1 MRCRK
6 VVFAYSAN
14 ILPQAE
20 IDDAGDQLSA
30 RLVIGKPQLEQQL
43 DSLNSEGDSLFLY
56 TYTNNSYSLLL

>member
-1 MRCRK
+1 M
-6 VVFAYSAN
+6 FAYSAN

-20 IDDAGDQLSA
+20 IDDTGDQLSA